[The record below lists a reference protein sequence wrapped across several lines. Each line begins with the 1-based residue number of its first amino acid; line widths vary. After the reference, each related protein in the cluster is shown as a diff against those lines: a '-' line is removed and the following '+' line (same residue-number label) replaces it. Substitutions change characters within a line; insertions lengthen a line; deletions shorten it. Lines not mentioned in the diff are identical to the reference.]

1 MNHPLTRIFVPISMI
16 VFVAATSVMLGLDDA
31 VISADATVVS
41 EMSGATEV
49 PVLAASRTE
58 SQLQ

>member
-1 MNHPLTRIFVPISMI
+1 MI